1 MNRDRQ
7 DRVRFGV
14 ALQGV
19 DAPHEFVRLVTEI
32 EEWGFDQLWLTD
44 SSLHARDV
52 YSYLTLAATATRRL
66 SLGTSVTNPVSRHP
80 ALAALAIATVDEI
93 SGGRAILGIGAGDR
107 PLESL
112 GLRPANLA
120 TLREAI
126 RDIRGLLTGEHLT
139 VSTNAFSMDGAHIR
153 VPTRPDIPIYLSAS
167 GPKALALT
175 GELAD
180 GAIVLAGLFPEGINY
195 ALSHIRAGAAHAGRS
210 EPNVTAFMYGSLR
223 NDPEVAIQEARPIA
237 AWFCQ
242 TAPRYCRLA
251 GMPEEVCEQV
261 RAAYDGGEFQEAAQA
276 AELIPD
282 EIVRKVALAGTSDDG
297 RQKVQML
304 IDSGVH
310 SVVVFP
316 LGADRRAVVET
327 FAREVMPFFAT
338 RQTGS
343 PD

>member
-1 MNRDRQ
+1 MTRGSQ

-19 DAPHEFVRLVTEI
+19 DPPDEFVRLVRDI

-44 SSLHARDV
+44 SSLHARDA

-80 ALAALAIATVDEI
+80 ALTALAIATVDEI

-107 PLESL
+107 PLQSL
-112 GLRPANLA
+112 GLRPANLS

-126 RDIRGLLTGEHLT
+126 RDIRGLLAGEHLT
-139 VSTNAFSMDGAHIR
+139 VSANGFSMDDAHIR

-167 GPKALALT
+167 GPKTLALA

-180 GAIVLAGLFPEGINY
+180 GAIVLAGLFPEGIEY
-195 ALSHIRAGAAHAGRS
+195 ALSHIRAGAAHSVRS
-210 EPNVTAFMYGSLR
+210 EPSITAFMYGSLR
-223 NDPEVAIQEARPIA
+223 SESEVAIQEARPIA

-251 GMPEEVCEQV
+251 GMAEEVCEQV
-261 RAAYDGGEFQEAAQA
+261 RAAYDGGEFQEAAEA
-276 AELIPD
+276 AERIPND
-282 EIVRKVALAGTSDDG
+282 IVQKVALAGTSEDG
-297 RQKVQML
+297 REKVQML

-310 SVVVFP
+310 SVVLFP
-316 LGADRRAVVET
+316 LGSDRRAVVET
-327 FAREVMPFFAT
+327 FAQKVLPFFAT
-338 RQTGS
+338 K
-343 PD
+343 